1 MKSLRSASFWT
12 ALLLTIF
19 AIAPLLRPGYFWA
32 AHDARHDVY
41 FILQYNIT
49 WNEGVL
55 FPRWSPDWAF
65 GYGYPFFNI
74 YAPGATFLG
83 TLLYRTLHL
92 SLENAVK
99 ATFIVTLLISAWG
112 MWLFVR
118 DWLDERAALVAAV
131 AYVYVPYHLLDVY
144 VRAAMAESLALALL
158 PLSLWAV
165 RRAVYRPG
173 PLTIALTALT
183 YAAIHLSSN
192 LVALLFTPVLGLYL
206 LLLVCRHLPS
216 ASDWLAKVRPPVSPP
231 IEIRAEGLRPPVDR
245 RRQDVILK
253 NSDLIRDEGRPR
265 RGTGGGTPPEPN
277 SFGQNRESQSFVSQ
291 PAFTIKTPPLFSLA
305 SLRLCVRH
313 ILAPAAGLALGTALA
328 AFFILPALLESQ
340 FVNREQWYGGYY
352 DFHDHFVYF
361 AQLFD
366 PRWGFGISTPGPNDP
381 LSYQLGLALIV
392 LAALAGWIWWQ
403 RPRGS
408 RAEIGFWLVILLGS
422 VWLTTGASSFAW
434 DHVPGVAMAQFPW
447 RYLSLAALALAV
459 LAPVVLMS
467 EVRGQRSEVGGLD
480 DQATRRP
487 GDYLTPLLL
496 AGLIIL
502 ASSPYLRVEI
512 TDPPPGGATLAGLM
526 EFERSSDEMTGMTS
540 TAQEI
545 ATWSPLADLHVA
557 GIPITT
563 QVDYGLVD
571 ANPNLAVDARSHSVM
586 EETVRVWA
594 GNAGQRVPFYRQWY
608 PGWTATIMDP
618 DTGEVLDRFPLTPE
632 DTRPPYGLLNV
643 PVPEGDSLLR
653 LTFEDTPVR
662 KAGNAISILAALLTL
677 ALLLLPLFRR
687 RRSARM

>member
-1 MKSLRSASFWT
+1 MRNDLTGYALRITFTLRWLLRSFANIADVILLLMKTLRSPYFWT
-12 ALLLTIF
+12 ALLLTVF
-19 AIAPLLRPGYFWA
+19 AVAPLLRPGYFWA

-92 SLENAVK
+92 TLEDAVK
-99 ATFIVTLLISAWG
+99 ATFILTLLLSAWS

-131 AYVYVPYHLLDVY
+131 AYVYAPYHLVDVY

-173 PLTIALTALT
+173 AWSIALTALA

-206 LLLVCRHLPS
+206 LLLVCQRAGASHL
-216 ASDWLAKVRPPVSPP
+216 AA
-231 IEIRAEGLRPPVDR
+231 G
-245 RRQDVILK
+245 
-253 NSDLIRDEGRPR
+253 
-265 RGTGGGTPPEPN
+265 
-277 SFGQNRESQSFVSQ
+277 
-291 PAFTIKTPPLFSLA
+291 A

-313 ILAPAAGLALGTALA
+313 ALASVAGLALGIALA
-328 AFFILPALLESQ
+328 AFFILPALAESR
-340 FVNREQWYGGYY
+340 FVNQEQWYGGYY

-366 PRWGFGISTPGPNDP
+366 PRWGFGISIPGPDDA
-381 LSYQLGLALIV
+381 LSYQLGLALFA
-392 LAALAGWIWWQ
+392 LAALAAWVWWS
-403 RPRGS
+403 RRGEK
-408 RAEIGFWLVILLGS
+408 RMEIGFWLVILAGS
-422 VWLTTGASSFAW
+422 AWLTTAASTWAW
-434 DHVPGVAMAQFPW
+434 DYVPMVAMAQFPW

-459 LAPVVLMS
+459 LAPVILW
-467 EVRGQRSEVGGLD
+467 RPD
-480 DQATRRP
+480 DPTTRRP
-487 GDYLTPLLL
+487 DDQGTRRLDDRLTPLLL

-502 ASSPYLRVEI
+502 ASAPYLRVEI

-526 EFERSSDEMTGMTS
+526 EFERSSDEMTGMTI
-540 TAQEI
+540 TAREI
-545 ATWSPLADLHVA
+545 AAWSPIADLHMA
-557 GIPITT
+557 GTPLTT
-563 QVDYGLVD
+563 QVDYSLVH
-571 ANPNLAVDARSHSVM
+571 ANPDLAVDAQSHSVM

-594 GNAGQRVPFYRQWY
+594 SAPGQRVPFLRQWY

-618 DTGEVLDRFPLTPE
+618 DTGQVVQRFALTPE

-643 PVPEGDSLLR
+643 PVPEGDYLLR
-653 LTFEDTPVR
+653 ISFEDTPVR
-662 KAGNAISILAALLTL
+662 KAGNAISILAALVVLG
-677 ALLLLPLFRR
+677 LLVVAGVSRIGRR
-687 RRSARM
+687 GWGQD

>member
-1 MKSLRSASFWT
+1 MKTLRSPYFWT
-12 ALLLTIF
+12 AMLLSIF
-19 AIAPLLRPGYFWA
+19 AVAPLLRPGYFWA

-99 ATFIVTLLISAWG
+99 ATFIVTLLLSAWG

-131 AYVYVPYHLLDVY
+131 AYVYVPYHLVDVY

-158 PLSLWAV
+158 PFSLWAV

-173 PLTIALTALT
+173 AVTIALAAIT

-206 LLLVCRHLPS
+206 LLLVCQ
-216 ASDWLAKVRPPVSPP
+216 
-231 IEIRAEGLRPPVDR
+231 RAAHA
-245 RRQDVILK
+245 
-253 NSDLIRDEGRPR
+253 
-265 RGTGGGTPPEPN
+265 PE
-277 SFGQNRESQSFVSQ
+277 R
-291 PAFTIKTPPLFSLA
+291 PPLFSFA
-305 SLRLCVRH
+305 SLRLCVRRL
-313 ILAPAAGLALGTALA
+313 LAPAAGLALGIALA
-328 AFFILPALLESQ
+328 AFFILPALLESK

-366 PRWGFGISTPGPNDP
+366 PRWGFGISIPGPDDP
-381 LSYQLGLALIV
+381 LSYQLGLALFL
-392 LAALAGWIWWQ
+392 LAALAAWVGWS
-403 RPRGS
+403 RRGEK
-408 RAEIGFWLVILLGS
+408 RAEIGFWLVVLLGS
-422 VWLTTGASSFAW
+422 VWLTTAASTFAW
-434 DHVPGVAMAQFPW
+434 DHIPLVAMAQFPW
-447 RYLSLAALALAV
+447 RYLSLAAPALAI
-459 LAPVVLMS
+459 LAPVVLW
-467 EVRGQRSEVGGLD
+467 RPNNQTTQRPN

-487 GDYLTPLLL
+487 NDRLTPLLL

-502 ASSPYLRVEI
+502 ASAAYLRVEI

-545 ATWSPLADLHVA
+545 ATWSPLADLHMA
-557 GIPITT
+557 GKPITS
-563 QVDYGLVD
+563 QVDYGLVN
-571 ANPNLAVDARSHSVM
+571 ANPNLAVDARSHRVM

-594 GNAGQRVPFYRQWY
+594 GAPGQRVPFYRQWY
-608 PGWTATIMDP
+608 PGWTETIMDP
-618 DTGEVLDRFPLTPE
+618 DTGEVIQRFPLTPE
-632 DTRPPYGLLNV
+632 DARPPYGLLNV

-653 LTFEDTPVR
+653 ISFEDTPVR
-662 KAGNAISILAALLTL
+662 KAGAAISMLAALVVLG
-677 ALLLLPLFRR
+677 LFVVAGVSRIGRR
-687 RRSARM
+687 GQGQDQD

>member
-1 MKSLRSASFWT
+1 MKTLRSPYFWT
-12 ALLLTIF
+12 AMLLSIF
-19 AIAPLLRPGYFWA
+19 AVASLLRPGYFWA

-74 YAPGATFLG
+74 YAPGGAFLG

-92 SLENAVK
+92 TLENAVK
-99 ATFIVTLLISAWG
+99 ATFIVTLLLSAWG

-118 DWLDERAALVAAV
+118 DWVDERAALVAAV
-131 AYVYVPYHLLDVY
+131 AYVYVPYHLVDVY

-158 PLSLWAV
+158 PFSLWAV

-173 PLTIALTALT
+173 AQTIALAAIT

-206 LLLVCRHLPS
+206 LLLVCQ
-216 ASDWLAKVRPPVSPP
+216 
-231 IEIRAEGLRPPVDR
+231 RAGA
-245 RRQDVILK
+245 
-253 NSDLIRDEGRPR
+253 G
-265 RGTGGGTPPEPN
+265 
-277 SFGQNRESQSFVSQ
+277 
-291 PAFTIKTPPLFSLA
+291 A
-305 SLRLCVRH
+305 SLRLCVRDL
-313 ILAPAAGLALGTALA
+313 LAPVAGLALGLTLA
-328 AFFILPALLESQ
+328 AFFILPALLESR

-366 PRWGFGISTPGPNDP
+366 PRWGFGISIPGPDDP
-381 LSYQLGLALIV
+381 LSYQLGLALFL
-392 LAALAGWIWWQ
+392 LAALAAWVWWS
-403 RPRGS
+403 RRGEK

-422 VWLTTGASSFAW
+422 VWLTTAASTFAW
-434 DHVPGVAMAQFPW
+434 DHVPLVAMAQFPW
-447 RYLSLAALALAV
+447 RYLSLAALALAI
-459 LAPVVLMS
+459 LAPVILIARDS
-467 EVRGQRSEVGGLD
+467 PQDAPSS
-480 DQATRRP
+480 RP
-487 GDYLTPLLL
+487 PTSDLRPLIL

-502 ASSPYLRVEI
+502 ASAPYLHIQV

-545 ATWSPLADLHVA
+545 AAWSPLADLHMA
-557 GIPITT
+557 GKPITS
-563 QVDYGLVD
+563 QVDYGLVN

-586 EETVRVWA
+586 AETVRVWA
-594 GNAGQRVPFYRQWY
+594 GAAGQRVPFYRQWY

-618 DTGEVLDRFPLTPE
+618 DTGEVLQRFALTPE

-653 LTFEDTPVR
+653 ISFEDTPVR
-662 KAGNAISILAALLTL
+662 KAGNAISMLAALVVLG
-677 ALLLLPLFRR
+677 LLVVAGVSRIGRR
-687 RRSARM
+687 GRDQD

>member
-1 MKSLRSASFWT
+1 MKTLRSPYFWT
-12 ALLLTIF
+12 ALLLTLF
-19 AIAPLLRPGYFWA
+19 AVAPLLRPGYFWA

-49 WNEGVL
+49 WDEGVL

-99 ATFIVTLLISAWG
+99 ATFIVTLLLSAWG

-131 AYVYVPYHLLDVY
+131 AYVYVPYHLVDVY

-158 PLSLWAV
+158 PFSLWAV
-165 RRAVYRPG
+165 RRAVHHPG
-173 PLTIALTALT
+173 PLTIVLTALT

-206 LLLVCRHLPS
+206 LLLICQRAAHTPE
-216 ASDWLAKVRPPVSPP
+216 RPA
-231 IEIRAEGLRPPVDR
+231 IF
-245 RRQDVILK
+245 
-253 NSDLIRDEGRPR
+253 
-265 RGTGGGTPPEPN
+265 
-277 SFGQNRESQSFVSQ
+277 SF
-291 PAFTIKTPPLFSLA
+291 A
-305 SLRLCVRH
+305 SLRLCVRYL
-313 ILAPAAGLALGTALA
+313 LAPATGLALGVALA
-328 AFFILPALLESQ
+328 AFFILPALVESRY
-340 FVNREQWYGGYY
+340 VNREQWYGGYY

-366 PRWGFGISTPGPNDP
+366 PRWDFGISVPGPDDT
-381 LSYQLGLALIV
+381 LSYQLGLALFL
-392 LAALAGWIWWQ
+392 LAALAGWVWWS
-403 RPRGS
+403 RRGQK

-422 VWLTTGASSFAW
+422 VWLTTAASAPAW
-434 DHVPGVAMAQFPW
+434 DHVPMVAMAQFPW

-459 LAPVVLMS
+459 LAPVVLVARTDS
-467 EVRGQRSEVGGLD
+467 QPPSSVQPRTSDL
-480 DQATRRP
+480 
-487 GDYLTPLLL
+487 LPLLL

-502 ASSPYLRVEI
+502 ASAPYLRVEI

-526 EFERSSDEMTGMTS
+526 EFERSADEMTGMTS

-545 ATWSPLADLHVA
+545 ATWSPLADLHMA

-563 QVDYGLVD
+563 QVDYGLVN
-571 ANPNLAVDARSHSVM
+571 ANPNLAVDARSHGVM

-594 GNAGQRVPFYRQWY
+594 GAPGQRVPFYRQWY

-618 DTGEVLDRFPLTPE
+618 DTGEVLQRFSLTPE

-653 LTFEDTPVR
+653 ITFEDTPVR
-662 KAGNAISILAALLTL
+662 KVGNAISFLAVLLI
-677 ALLLLPLFRR
+677 AGLLIMAAVKGRTHSKDDGMDDFT
-687 RRSARM
+687 A